1 MSVDKAREGGG
12 RDAASAAQISS
23 QVVSRRAREDL
34 FFRAITR
41 FTAIF
46 LLLVLIAIG
55 VVLWR
60 EGWDAFR
67 TFGFGF
73 LWSTAW
79 NPVTNQYGALI
90 FIFGT
95 LVTSLLA
102 MIMAVPVSFGI
113 ALFTSEL
120 APYWLRQPISSA
132 IELLAGIPSIIF
144 GMWGLLVFAPVFGNM
159 EPWINDHLGKI
170 PGIGLLFQG
179 PPMGIGMLTAGI
191 VLGIMIIPFISAI
204 MRDVFLS
211 TPGILKESAYALG
224 GTTWE
229 VMRHV
234 ILPFTRSAV
243 VGGIF
248 LGLGRALG
256 ETMAVTFVIGNTDSL
271 SASLL
276 MPGNSIAAALA
287 NEFTEATTH
296 LYKSSLLA
304 LGFILFVVSFLVLV
318 LAKFMLWRMEKR
330 IGGGAL

>member
-1 MSVDKAREGGG
+1 MP
-12 RDAASAAQISS
+12 
-23 QVVSRRAREDL
+23 RRAWGDL
-34 FFRAITR
+34 FFRGLTG
-41 FTAIF
+41 FTAFF

-55 VVLWR
+55 VALWR

-95 LVTSLLA
+95 LVSSLLA
-102 MIMAVPVSFGI
+102 MLMAVPVSFGI
-113 ALFTSEL
+113 AFFISEL
-120 APYWLRQPISSA
+120 APHWLRQPISSA

-170 PGIGLLFQG
+170 PGIGQLFQG
-179 PPMGIGMLTAGI
+179 PPMGIGMLATGI

-211 TPGILKESAYALG
+211 TPIVLKESAYALG

-256 ETMAVTFVIGNTDSL
+256 ETMAVTFVIGNTDIL

-276 MPGNSIAAALA
+276 MPGNSIAAVLA

-318 LAKFMLWRMEKR
+318 LAKLLLWRMEKR
-330 IGGGAL
+330 IGGGVL